1 MPIAIVLGIAA
12 FLLSMKHEIRK
23 LWNTL
28 VIVLIWLNIGALIW
42 RLVPQ
47 THLLLFTYWNK
58 LYNPLSP
65 VLHPIIVFGQSLVT
79 NFLKIIAGLG
89 V

>member
-1 MPIAIVLGIAA
+1 VPIAIVLGIAA

-42 RLVPQ
+42 RLAPPA
-47 THLLLFTYWNK
+47 HLILFSYWNK
-58 LYNPLSP
+58 FYNPLAP